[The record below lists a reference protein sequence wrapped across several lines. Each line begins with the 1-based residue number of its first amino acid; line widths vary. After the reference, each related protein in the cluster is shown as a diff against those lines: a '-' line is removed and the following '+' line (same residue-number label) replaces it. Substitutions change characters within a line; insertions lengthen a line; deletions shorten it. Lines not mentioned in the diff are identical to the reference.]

1 MLSYQKERFVD
12 IITELPEIFYKHWD
26 EIALDKDTIPLNP
39 AWDEYTRLEAI
50 GVLHV
55 TTARDEGRLAGYIFS
70 LVHPHLH
77 YKQSLTA
84 YTDLMYLRR
93 EYTRGFGVFRYASL
107 IRHSEKM
114 LRDLGVQKRYLM
126 TKVYHDLTP
135 LFARLGYR
143 FIEKISAKLL

>member
-1 MLSYQKERFVD
+1 MLQYQQERFVD
-12 IITELPEIFYKHWD
+12 LMPELPEIFYKHWND
-26 EIALDKDTIPLNP
+26 IALDKDVIRLDP
-39 AWDEYTRLEAI
+39 AWDEYMRLEALGI
-50 GVLHV
+50 LKI
-55 TTARDEGRLAGYIFS
+55 TTARHDGRLVGYVFS

-77 YKQSLTA
+77 YKKSLTA

-93 EYTRGFGVFRYASL
+93 EYTKGFGVFRYAGL
-107 IRHSEKM
+107 ILHSEKI

-126 TKVYHDLTP
+126 TKVYHDMTP